1 MICSDTQR
9 KLKASA
15 QSNQEKDAEINRL
28 QDMFE
33 KANQKAVGDEEKNA
47 LVTLQMTTEKNG
59 DKTFR
64 VMRS

>member
-9 KLKASA
+9 QLKASA

-28 QDMFE
+28 QDMLE